1 MPQSVLYVA
10 AVRQKKCGRDG
21 PRKSRVFTRVVHNR
35 RIAKRRG
42 IAWSISF
49 CDMLATHRTARSAP
63 PSRDEWQVPRALR
76 QNMGNESKTCTEH
89 GAAVRLSS
97 YNYKLHEDSAKLAKQ
112 AKNSCVLRQLNCVIY
127 LGQHKRRSDAPASG
141 YPAHAQRPR
150 LRQTGSVLER
160 PASTP
165 SSTPY
170 RDVYAEDRAAA
181 FPVETAA
188 RCRSR
193 SISCVR
199 SARPWRCSFGRRG
212 RDQPRDF
219 LSALRPA
226 RAVPAHRRRG
236 DGADKNEATV
246 RLRYHED
253 AIHEQADRWSR
264 TAVAGR
270 RRWSSAHADGPWCGS
285 TYNCGFYSFEQYYE
299 TVRGAGGGPRTSVTA
314 GRQDGA

>member
-1 MPQSVLYVA
+1 MYKDSVEL
-10 AVRQKKCGRDG
+10 
-21 PRKSRVFTRVVHNR
+21 
-35 RIAKRRG
+35 AKR
-42 IAWSISF
+42 SQKLLCSPVV
-49 CDMLATHRTARSAP
+49 D
-63 PSRDEWQVPRALR
+63 LR
-76 QNMGNESKTCTEH
+76 HLFGGST
-89 GAAVRLSS
+89 
-97 YNYKLHEDSAKLAKQ
+97 
-112 AKNSCVLRQLNCVIY
+112 
-127 LGQHKRRSDAPASG
+127 KRRSMAPAAGLPRMLKRRQVRRNRLLSMSG
-141 YPAHAQRPR
+141 QHRRDAQRR
-150 LRQTGSVLER
+150 
-160 PASTP
+160 
-165 SSTPY
+165 
-170 RDVYAEDRAAA
+170 
-181 FPVETAA
+181 TATSMPKTALPPFLWRRSA

-212 RDQPRDF
+212 RDQRANGWAPFQSSVPCDF

-285 TYNCGFYSFEQYYE
+285 TYNCGFYSFEQCYE